1 MQKEQW
7 RRGPWESKR
16 DSLSYETKEWEVS
29 SPAEKEG
36 SGAGVREREG
46 EWQGVGIASG
56 SGDAAGEAG
65 VGVLGVPLAACIPT
79 YFL

>member
-36 SGAGVREREG
+36 SGAGVRERG
-46 EWQGVGIASG
+46 RVAGG
-56 SGDAAGEAG
+56 GD
-65 VGVLGVPLAACIPT
+65 C
-79 YFL
+79 